1 MTLQDIKNR
10 KLTVDINAPTY
21 EAAQTV
27 CNFFDTPSLAHHW
40 YDNRGTTVY
49 TIERGELTSCRAGF
63 RTGVFK
69 SSRLW
74 WEDITNL
81 PNTDITTHLL
91 KKLNAPQLN
100 STFFNTFVCSNCLK
114 AIYLPN
120 NDFVTN
126 IKRCPYCEKKVQ
138 FEP

>member
-21 EAAQTV
+21 EAAQTI
-27 CNFFDTPSLAHHW
+27 CNFFDVSTLAHHW
-40 YDNRGTTVY
+40 YDNRGITVY
-49 TIERGELTSCRAGF
+49 TIESGKLTTCRAGF

-69 SSRLW
+69 SSRLR
-74 WEDITNL
+74 WEDITDL
-81 PNTDITTHLL
+81 PDTDITTHLL

-120 NDFVTN
+120 NEFVAN
-126 IKRCPYCEKKVQ
+126 VKRCPYCEKKVQ